1 MAFRWIDW
9 RYLWV
14 DWIEVS
20 GFIYH
25 LILSGGQDK
34 DMTLLIF
41 KKRKGRCSPGR
52 KEVEG
57 LWRRKME

>member
-1 MAFRWIDW
+1 MAFMWIDV
-9 RYLWV
+9 RCLWV

-34 DMTLLIF
+34 DKTLLILR
-41 KKRKGRCSPGR
+41 KIKGRCSPGR